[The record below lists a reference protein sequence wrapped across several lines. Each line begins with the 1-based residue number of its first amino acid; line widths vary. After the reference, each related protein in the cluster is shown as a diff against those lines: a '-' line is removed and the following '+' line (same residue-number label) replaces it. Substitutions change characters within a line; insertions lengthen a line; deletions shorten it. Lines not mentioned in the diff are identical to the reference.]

1 MSHWEEMRSFVRV
14 VEAGS
19 ISKAADQVG
28 IAKSGVSRRL
38 ADLERRLGVKLIN
51 RTTRRSSLT
60 EAGEAYYRGAVRLLG
75 DVAELDAAVADA
87 DQRLQGTLRLAVPLT
102 FGLRHLSPAI
112 DEFLQAHPALDV
124 HIDFSD
130 HRIDL
135 VAQGVELAIRIAE
148 LDDSSLQARRI
159 CPVRMVLCASPD
171 YLAEHGVPEH
181 PADLSRHSVLQYSAG
196 GRQPLRIRDREGQ
209 SHPVAG
215 QARIVAN
222 NGDFLR
228 DMTAAGHGIYMTP
241 TFIAWEALRDGK
253 LVALLEDCPQPE
265 IAAWAVYPRTRY
277 LSMRARAFIDFLVDR
292 FGEDPYW
299 DRHIMEPS

>member
-1 MSHWEEMRSFVRV
+1 MNHWEEMRTFVRV
-14 VEAGS
+14 VEAGT
-19 ISKAADQVG
+19 ISKAAEQLG
-28 IAKSGVSRRL
+28 IAKSGISRRL

-60 EAGEAYYRGAVRLLG
+60 EAGETYYRGALRLLG
-75 DVAELDAAVADA
+75 DISELDASVADA
-87 DQRLQGTLRLAVPLT
+87 ESRLQGTLRLAVPLS

-112 DEFLQAHPALDV
+112 EEFLSLHPGLDV

-130 HRIDL
+130 HRVDL

-171 YLAEHGVPEH
+171 YLVKHGVPEH
-181 PADLSRHSVLQYSAG
+181 PADLADHRVLQYDAG
-196 GRQPLRIRDREGQ
+196 SRQPLKIRGADGQVYPVSGQ
-209 SHPVAG
+209 SPV
-215 QARIVAN
+215 VAN
-222 NGDFLR
+222 NGDFLC
-228 DMTAAGHGIYMTP
+228 DMAAAGHGIYMTP

-253 LVALLEDCPQPE
+253 LVALLESCPQPE
-265 IAAWAVYPRTRY
+265 ISAWAVYPRTRY

-292 FGEDPYW
+292 FGEQPYW
-299 DRHIMEPS
+299 DRHCPDS

>member
-1 MSHWEEMRSFVRV
+1 MSHWEEMRTFVRV

-19 ISKAADQVG
+19 ISKAAEQIG
-28 IAKSGVSRRL
+28 MAKSGISRRL

-60 EAGEAYYRGAVRLLG
+60 EAGETYYRGAVRLLG

-87 DQRLQGTLRLAVPLT
+87 DTQLQGTLRLAVPLS

-112 DEFLQAHPALDV
+112 DEFLSRHPNLDV
-124 HIDFSD
+124 HSDFSD
-130 HRIDL
+130 QKIDL

-159 CPVRMVLCASPD
+159 CPVKMVLCASPD
-171 YLAEHGVPEH
+171 YLEQHGEPRH
-181 PADLSRHSVLQYSAG
+181 PADLVGHRVLQYDAG
-196 GRQPLRIRDREGQ
+196 GPRPLKMKDTDGRVY
-209 SHPVAG
+209 PVAG

-228 DMTAAGHGIYMTP
+228 DMAAAGHGIYMTP
-241 TFIAWEALRDGK
+241 SFIAWEALRDGK
-253 LVALLEDCPQPE
+253 LVALLGNYPQPE
-265 IAAWAVYPRTRY
+265 ISAWAVYPRTRY
-277 LSMRARAFIDFLVDR
+277 LSMRARAFIDFLVER
-292 FGEDPYW
+292 FGEQPYW
-299 DRHIMEPS
+299 DCWQPAV